1 MEEFLRSELGIEDL
15 KCLGKGGSGC
25 ISEGMTYQ
33 TDKGEKLFIK
43 FNNKP
48 GARTMFDGEYRS
60 LECLY
65 AADIVHVPKP
75 IKVIDLPEGGSALAM
90 QHIQINGLSSQA
102 GKLGELMA
110 RLHLQNS
117 EIIEKSKKS
126 ENFVGKA
133 EKLTPVTQ
141 FGFDIDTCCGFLPQN
156 NTWQSSW
163 PVFYAQKL
171 KQQFDLVEKD
181 SGDKE
186 ARELW
191 SKLQLKL
198 SSFFEMLDNIQPALL
213 HGDLWG
219 GNVGQDD
226 DGPVIFDPASFYGH
240 SEFDLAI
247 AQMFGGFSTPF
258 FEHYHKVI
266 PRAAGFR
273 KRSDLYKLFHYLNHW
288 NHFGGSYRDSS
299 LSTLHRLLK

>member
-1 MEEFLRSELGIEDL
+1 MEEYLRSELGIEDL

-33 TDKGEKLFIK
+33 TDKGEKLFTK

-198 SSFFEMLDNIQPALL
+198 PSFFEMLDNVQPALL

-247 AQMFGGFSTPF
+247 AQMFGGFSTAF